1 MCYLFDVVFEEEV
14 NILRRIIKRVIMV
27 GEIFIV
33 LFCVKNL
40 FQGMLINYYYV
51 LVISDVD
58 QLIYL

>member
-14 NILRRIIKRVIMV
+14 NILRRIIKRVIIV